1 MTSKCDI
8 KLDANLLKPI
18 IENGFDGLGESISI
32 LLNEAMKLERSH
44 HLNAD
49 NYERSKERDGYASGY
64 KPKTIKTRMG
74 SIPLQVP
81 QVRESSQPF
90 YPKSI
95 EKGSRSERALK
106 LAVAEMY
113 LQGVSTRK
121 VEAITK
127 ELCGLEFSSSDVSR
141 MTKLLD
147 DEFQKFRDRPLGR
160 YPYVFLDAQYHKVR
174 YQGSVQSI
182 AVLTALGYSETGHRE
197 VIGTSISFSEA
208 EVHWRSF
215 LEQLS
220 SRGLKPQLL
229 VNLPSLHL
237 ANFENFGR
245 AK

>member
-106 LAVAEMY
+106 LAIYTTIFSVIGGVAGYMIGHFFYDEIGIQIIEKFNLIDEFNLFSKLINEYGY
-113 LQGVSTRK
+113 LFIFIAGFTPIPYKIAAITSGLVNIPLVGFIFFSVISRGPRFI
-121 VEAITK
+121 VEAL
-127 ELCGLEFSSSDVSR
+127 LCKYLGKKAE
-141 MTKLLD
+141 KII
-147 DEFQKFRDRPLGR
+147 RD
-160 YPYVFLDAQYHKVR
+160 Y
-174 YQGSVQSI
+174 
-182 AVLTALGYSETGHRE
+182 
-197 VIGTSISFSEA
+197 
-208 EVHWRSF
+208 SF
-215 LEQLS
+215 LFTI
-220 SRGLKPQLL
+220 LL
-229 VNLPSLHL
+229 LILFIL
-237 ANFENFGR
+237 IIIYKEIL
-245 AK
+245 